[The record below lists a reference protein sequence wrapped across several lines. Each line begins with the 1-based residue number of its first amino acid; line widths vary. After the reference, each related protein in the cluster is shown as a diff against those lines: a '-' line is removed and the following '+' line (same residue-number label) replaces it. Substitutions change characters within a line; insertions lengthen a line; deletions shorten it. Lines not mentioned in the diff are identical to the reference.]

1 MNNQLEDGYNNI
13 ALTKE
18 TKEERER
25 LQMEGVPEE
34 EVMIEKEDINKW
46 ELDTDPLLD
55 RIYNELLGKS
65 KKGEFWEPDDMK
77 QKVLNEEG
85 ASCFVSEISTR
96 VNINMQF
103 SDLDEG
109 EIKRISGQ
117 TAKNFANLLE
127 DKYQDWEMDVTTL
140 TSTAWKV
147 YDILVITLKIAKNGG
162 MKRHRERRGI
172 KAIMP
177 PQFQQEQGVM

>member
-1 MNNQLEDGYNNI
+1 MNELRQGYDEI
-13 ALTKE
+13 SQTKE
-18 TKEERER
+18 TKLERER
-25 LQMEGVPEE
+25 VQMEGVPEE
-34 EVMIEKEDINKW
+34 EVIIEKEQIEKW
-46 ELDTDPLLD
+46 EMDTDPLLD

-65 KKGEFWEPDDMK
+65 KKGEFWEEDAMK

-109 EIKRISGQ
+109 EIKRIAGQ
-117 TAKNFANLLE
+117 TALNFANLLE
-127 DKYQDWEMDVTTL
+127 DKYESWDMDVTTL

-172 KAIMP
+172 KALMP
-177 PQFQQEQGVM
+177 QQFQQEQGVM

>member
-1 MNNQLEDGYNNI
+1 MNQLEDGYNNI

-25 LQMEGVPEE
+25 VQMEGVPEE

-65 KKGEFWEPDDMK
+65 KKGEFWEEDAMK

-96 VNINMQF
+96 IHINMQF

-109 EIKRISGQ
+109 EIKRIAGQ
-117 TAKNFANLLE
+117 TALNFANLLE
-127 DKYQDWEMDVTTL
+127 DKYESWDMDVTTL

-172 KAIMP
+172 KALMP
-177 PQFQQEQGVM
+177 QQFQQEQGVM